1 MIRSIHN
8 PEFQHL
14 TDDEVIRAF
23 IDAEVKR
30 THLQIR
36 ADDGEAELWEEID
49 KLESAL
55 FFLDDELCARDLPI
69 PRTGA

>member
-1 MIRSIHN
+1 MIQSIRN
-8 PEFQHL
+8 PKFQHL

-30 THLQIR
+30 KHLQIR
-36 ADDGEAELWEEID
+36 ADDGEEELWEDID
-49 KLESAL
+49 KLESSM

-69 PRTGA
+69 PKTGA